1 MKMSNSIIDT
11 MTSERK
17 PNGLDGPYA
26 RYKGDQVEILCTNEA
41 GDILTQFVNPGE
53 PIMCKVDNET
63 KDSFFI
69 TLRDPSVNEQLK
81 SVYPVSNSIIII
93 ADIEGNF
100 NAFYSLLVSHAI
112 MNTNFEWT
120 FGGND
125 LVILGDAMD
134 KGQNVTQ
141 CLWLTYHLEQQAE
154 QQGGKVHYLLGN
166 HELMNFHLDIRYV
179 PDKYLALARKLS
191 GSERVIE
198 AYRLL
203 LARNKILTD
212 WWMSKNCIERIGNT
226 LFVHGGISP
235 QFVERGLSIEQ
246 TNIILHKY
254 LKKEFVPR
262 SFSDAVVGTYGPLW
276 YRGLV
281 CEDTRNGVYQKVDES
296 FVDTILECYGAKRI
310 VIGHTVVEH
319 VSSDFHNKVWRTD
332 VLHGASKFSSK
343 SEGLLIEDDNLFLL
357 DGAGAQLPLQGS
369 ETTSEWHGQTGT
381 PVTFLQ

>member
-1 MKMSNSIIDT
+1 MMPP
-11 MTSERK
+11 ERK
-17 PNGLDGPYA
+17 LNGPDGPYA
-26 RYKGDQVEILCTNEA
+26 RYNGDQVELLCTNEA
-41 GDILTQFVNPGE
+41 GEVVTQRMDFGK
-53 PIMCKVDNET
+53 PIMCTVDNET
-63 KDSFFI
+63 KDSFYI
-69 TLRDPSVNEQLK
+69 TLRDPSVNERLK
-81 SVYPVSNSIIII
+81 SVYPASNSIIII

-112 MNTNFEWT
+112 MSTNFEWT
-120 FGGND
+120 FGDKD

-141 CLWLTYHLEQQAE
+141 CLWLIYHLEQQAE
-154 QQGGKVHYLLGN
+154 QQGGRVHYLLGN

-191 GSERVIE
+191 GTQGIIE

-212 WWMSKNCIERIGNT
+212 WWMSKNCIEKIGNT

-235 QFVERGLSIEQ
+235 QFVQRGLSIEQ
-246 TNIILHKY
+246 TNIVLHKY

-281 CEDTRNGVYQKVDES
+281 CEDTRNGNYQKVDEPL
-296 FVDTILECYGAKRI
+296 VDNILECYGVKRI
-310 VIGHTVVEH
+310 VIGHTVVDH
-319 VSSDFHNKVWRTD
+319 VSPDFHNKVWRTD
-332 VLHGASKFSSK
+332 VLHGASKFSNK
-343 SEGLLIEDDNLFLL
+343 SEGLLIEDDSLFLL
-357 DGAGAQLPLQGS
+357 DGAGARTPLQGS
-369 ETTSEWHGQTGT
+369 EDTSEWHRQPGT